1 MDKHELE
8 QAVAHAVEQTKAT
21 TPLAG
26 SITNAVTM
34 NLVANAQIAVGG
46 SAAMVYLEDEAVG
59 LSEVADAFYVN
70 AGTLLPPHEQSIP
83 AVAQHMQQLGKSL
96 VLDPVGIGLGGLRT
110 RVLVALKPC
119 KPAIV
124 RGNASEIIA
133 LANLWDLAGVEA
145 AGGPRGVDAVDEV
158 DDALAAALA
167 IARFTKGAVAISGET
182 DVVTD
187 GALVARSHGGS
198 AMMTNITGAGCSQGG
213 VIAIYAAV
221 ADPFAAAL
229 AGVQVYNLAGSRAAA
244 ATDAPASFQVAFLDE
259 LFRATPQDVAG
270 NPFELAEVGA

>member
-8 QAVAHAVEQTKAT
+8 QAVARAVEQTKAT

-59 LSEVADAFYVN
+59 LSEVAGAFYVN
-70 AGTLLPPHEQSIP
+70 AGTLLPPHELSIP
-83 AVAQHMQQLGKSL
+83 AVAQHVQQLGKSL
-96 VLDPVGIGLGGLRT
+96 VLDPVGIGLGSLRT
-110 RVLVALKPC
+110 RVLVALKPY

-145 AGGPRGVDAVDEV
+145 AGGPRGVDAVDAV
-158 DDALAAALA
+158 DDALA

-187 GALVARSHGGS
+187 GTLVARSHGGS
-198 AMMTNITGAGCSQGG
+198 VMMTNITGAGCSQGG

>member
-96 VLDPVGIGLGGLRT
+96 VLDPVGIGLGSLRT

-145 AGGPRGVDAVDEV
+145 AGGPRGVDAVDAV

-198 AMMTNITGAGCSQGG
+198 VMMTNITGAGCSQGG

>member
-96 VLDPVGIGLGGLRT
+96 VLDPVGIGLGSLRT

>member
-96 VLDPVGIGLGGLRT
+96 VLDPVGIGLGSLRT

-198 AMMTNITGAGCSQGG
+198 VMMTNITGAGCSQGG

>member
-1 MDKHELE
+1 M
-8 QAVAHAVEQTKAT
+8 
-21 TPLAG
+21 AG
-26 SITNAVTM
+26 
-34 NLVANAQIAVGG
+34 
-46 SAAMVYLEDEAVG
+46 
-59 LSEVADAFYVN
+59 AFYVN

-83 AVAQHMQQLGKSL
+83 AVAQHVQQLGKSL

-110 RVLVALKPC
+110 RVLLALKSC

-124 RGNASEIIA
+124 RGNASEVIA

-145 AGGPRGVDAVDEV
+145 AGGPRGVDAVDAV

-187 GALVARSHGGS
+187 GTLVARSHGGS
-198 AMMTNITGAGCSQGG
+198 VMMTNITGAGCSQGG

>member
-8 QAVAHAVEQTKAT
+8 RAVAHAVEQTKAT

-96 VLDPVGIGLGGLRT
+96 VLDPVGIGLGSLRT

-198 AMMTNITGAGCSQGG
+198 VMMTNITGAGCSQGG

-221 ADPFAAAL
+221 ADSFAAAL

-270 NPFELAEVGA
+270 NPFELEEVGA

>member
-1 MDKHELE
+1 MDRHELE
-8 QAVAHAVEQTKAT
+8 QAVVHAVEQTKAT

-59 LSEVADAFYVN
+59 LSEVASAFYVN

-83 AVAQHMQQLGKSL
+83 AVARHVQQLGKSL
-96 VLDPVGIGLGGLRT
+96 VLDPVGIGLGSLRT
-110 RVLVALKPC
+110 RVLVALRPC

-133 LANLWDLAGVEA
+133 LANLWDLAGVEKA
-145 AGGPRGVDAVDEV
+145 DGPRGVDAVDEV
-158 DDALAAALA
+158 DDALAAAIA
-167 IARFTKGAVAISGET
+167 IARFTGGAVAISGET

-187 GALVARSHGGS
+187 GTFVARSHGGS

-229 AGVQVYNLAGSRAAA
+229 AGVQVYNLAGTRAAA

-259 LFRATPQDVAG
+259 LYRATPQDVAE
-270 NPFELAEVGA
+270 NPFELEEVCE

>member
-83 AVAQHMQQLGKSL
+83 AVAQHVQQLGKSL
-96 VLDPVGIGLGGLRT
+96 VLDPVGIGLGSLRT

-145 AGGPRGVDAVDEV
+145 AGGPRGVDAVDAV

-187 GALVARSHGGS
+187 GTLVARSHGGS
-198 AMMTNITGAGCSQGG
+198 VMMTNITGAGCSQGG

>member
-244 ATDAPASFQVAFLDE
+244 ATDAPASFQAAFLDE

>member
-96 VLDPVGIGLGGLRT
+96 VLDPVGIGLGSLRT

-244 ATDAPASFQVAFLDE
+244 ATDAPASFQAAFLDE

>member
-8 QAVAHAVEQTKAT
+8 QAVARAVEQTKAT

-83 AVAQHMQQLGKSL
+83 AVAQHVQQLGKSL
-96 VLDPVGIGLGGLRT
+96 VLDPVGIGLGSLRT

-145 AGGPRGVDAVDEV
+145 AGGPRGVDAVDAV

-187 GALVARSHGGS
+187 GTLVARSHGGS
-198 AMMTNITGAGCSQGG
+198 VMMTNITGAGCSQGG

>member
-83 AVAQHMQQLGKSL
+83 AVAQHVQQLGKSL
-96 VLDPVGIGLGGLRT
+96 VLDPVGIGLGSLRT

-145 AGGPRGVDAVDEV
+145 AGGPRGVDAVDAV

-187 GALVARSHGGS
+187 GTLVARSHGGS
-198 AMMTNITGAGCSQGG
+198 VMMTNITGAGCSQGG

-229 AGVQVYNLAGSRAAA
+229 AGVQVYNLAGLRAAA

>member
-1 MDKHELE
+1 MDKHEIE
-8 QAVAHAVEQTKAT
+8 QAVARAVEQTKAT

-59 LSEVADAFYVN
+59 LSEVAGAFYVN
-70 AGTLLPPHEQSIP
+70 AGTLLPPHELSIP
-83 AVAQHMQQLGKSL
+83 AVAQRVQQLGKSL
-96 VLDPVGIGLGGLRT
+96 VLDPVGIGLGSLRT
-110 RVLVALKPC
+110 RVLLALKSC

-124 RGNASEIIA
+124 RGNASEVIA
-133 LANLWDLAGVEA
+133 LANLWGLEGIER

-187 GALVARSHGGS
+187 GAHVARSHGGS

-229 AGVQVYNLAGSRAAA
+229 AGVQVYNLAGSRATA

-259 LFRATPQDVAG
+259 LFRAAPQDVAG
-270 NPFELAEVGA
+270 NPFELEEVGA

>member
-1 MDKHELE
+1 MDRHELE
-8 QAVAHAVEQTKAT
+8 QAVVHAVEQTKAT

-59 LSEVADAFYVN
+59 LSEVAGSFYVN

-83 AVAQHMQQLGKSL
+83 AVARHVQQLGKSL
-96 VLDPVGIGLGGLRT
+96 VLDPVGIGLGSLRM
-110 RVLVALKPC
+110 RVLVALGPC

-133 LANLWDLAGVEA
+133 LANLWDLAGVEK

-158 DDALAAALA
+158 DDALAAAIA
-167 IARFTKGAVAISGET
+167 IARFTGGTVAISGET

-187 GALVARSHGGS
+187 GTFVARSHGGS

-229 AGVQVYNLAGSRAAA
+229 AGVQVYNLAGRRAAA

-259 LFRATPQDVAG
+259 LYRATPQDVAE
-270 NPFELAEVGA
+270 NPFELEEVCE

>member
-96 VLDPVGIGLGGLRT
+96 VLDPVGIGLGSLRT

-145 AGGPRGVDAVDEV
+145 AGGPRGVDAVDAV

-244 ATDAPASFQVAFLDE
+244 ATDAPASFQAAFLDE

>member
-1 MDKHELE
+1 MDRHELE
-8 QAVAHAVEQTKAT
+8 QAVVHAVEQTKAT

-59 LSEVADAFYVN
+59 LSEVAGAFYVN
-70 AGTLLPPHEQSIP
+70 VGTLLPPHEQSIP
-83 AVAQHMQQLGKSL
+83 AVARHVQQLGKSL
-96 VLDPVGIGLGGLRT
+96 VLDPVGIGLGSLRT
-110 RVLVALKPC
+110 RVLVALRPC

-133 LANLWDLAGVEA
+133 LANLWDLAGVEN

-158 DDALAAALA
+158 DDALAAGIA
-167 IARFTKGAVAISGET
+167 IARFTGGAVAISGET

-187 GALVARSHGGS
+187 GTFVARSHGGS

-229 AGVQVYNLAGSRAAA
+229 AGVQVYNLAGTRATA

-259 LFRATPQDVAG
+259 LYRATPQDVAE
-270 NPFELAEVGA
+270 NPFELEEVCA

>member
-1 MDKHELE
+1 MDEHELE

-96 VLDPVGIGLGGLRT
+96 VLDPVGIGLGSLRT

-198 AMMTNITGAGCSQGG
+198 VMMTNITGAGCSQGG